1 MSCVCRKA
9 KVRGRKLS
17 RRRSSRW
24 RLKWLSRWKDE
35 GERCR
40 PLQLSFPSC
49 NLPNDWE
56 QVSQGEQG
64 NHLPRR
70 SWRRSSASSLSS
82 SPPPRVDP
90 EDKGNQRAEED
101 GEQNSWFYVTAHRK
115 RPPAPRT
122 ANKKGETRTPF
133 VTLLIPLK
141 GSLRL
146 SCGFLSSTSLLTPSV
161 DPSCNPGDTWI
172 G

>member
-17 RRRSSRW
+17 RRRSRWW

-56 QVSQGEQG
+56 QVMNPVRVSRATTCQEGVG
-64 NHLPRR
+64 GGAARP
-70 SWRRSSASSLSS
+70 
-82 SPPPRVDP
+82 PFPPRLLR
-90 EDKGNQRAEED
+90 EWIRRTRAINEQRKTESRIP
-101 GEQNSWFYVTAHRK
+101 GFMS
-115 RPPAPRT
+115 
-122 ANKKGETRTPF
+122 
-133 VTLLIPLK
+133 LLIGK
-141 GSLRL
+141 GHLHPGLPTRRERQEHRL
-146 SCGFLSSTSLLTPSV
+146 
-161 DPSCNPGDTWI
+161 
-172 G
+172 

>member
-56 QVSQGEQG
+56 QVMNPVMVSRATTCQDGVG
-64 NHLPRR
+64 GGAARP
-70 SWRRSSASSLSS
+70 
-82 SPPPRVDP
+82 PFPPRLLR
-90 EDKGNQRAEED
+90 EWIRRTRAINEQRKTESRIP
-101 GEQNSWFYVTAHRK
+101 GFMS
-115 RPPAPRT
+115 
-122 ANKKGETRTPF
+122 
-133 VTLLIPLK
+133 LLIGK
-141 GSLRL
+141 GHLHPGLPTRRERQEHRL
-146 SCGFLSSTSLLTPSV
+146 
-161 DPSCNPGDTWI
+161 
-172 G
+172 